1 MEFNYNSMSAYTK
14 FIEIEG
20 DSLGSLSLKAT
31 SNLGSNYYLVIKSYL
46 GTTVILEY
54 GPLYP
59 DEITKELGIIIR
71 NINYSLDKIEFDD
84 KKIIKRIKN
93 FIYHR
98 QKGKIKIIEVE
109 KIDEAT
115 ALSQALD
122 LFDYVRNFDKE
133 NDYGK

>member
-59 DEITKELGIIIR
+59 EKELGIIIE

>member
-46 GTTVILEY
+46 GTTMILEY

-59 DEITKELGIIIR
+59 DEITKELGIIIE

-84 KKIIKRIKN
+84 KKIIKRIKKL
-93 FIYHR
+93 H
-98 QKGKIKIIEVE
+98 VP
-109 KIDEAT
+109 
-115 ALSQALD
+115 
-122 LFDYVRNFDKE
+122 
-133 NDYGK
+133 

>member
-1 MEFNYNSMSAYTK
+1 MSAYTK
-14 FIEIEG
+14 TIETEG

-59 DEITKELGIIIR
+59 EKELGIIIE